1 MRIENVTACSMKK
14 AIEYRKL
21 QEKEAASNANRKK
34 HRDKSIKKPIKIVE
48 RINWVRTTKTIKR
61 PQ

>member
-48 RINWVRTTKTIKR
+48 RIN
-61 PQ
+61 